1 MNIFWLSFKDYTHF
15 EFFKYALLSTLI
27 GFSFMM
33 IVGYYSFTSIKAF
46 LDAFFTPESEGF
58 FAWLYSFAFVSF
70 IINSFNFLIVGF
82 FVIFTSSAISL
93 FILSFFTPK
102 IAAKINAKYYHHEPK
117 EKMGDVALLLELFK
131 IFIEIYPTFF
141 LGFNFIFY
149 PFCEFSS
156 LFSSLLLS
164 FS

>member
-1 MNIFWLSFKDYTHF
+1 MNIFWLSFKDYTRF

-46 LDAFFTPESEGF
+46 LDAFFMPESEGF

-70 IINSFNFLIVGF
+70 IINSLNFLVVGF

-131 IFIEIYPTFF
+131 ILLKFIP
-141 LGFNFIFY
+141 
-149 PFCEFSS
+149 
-156 LFSSLLLS
+156 LFSWL
-164 FS
+164 